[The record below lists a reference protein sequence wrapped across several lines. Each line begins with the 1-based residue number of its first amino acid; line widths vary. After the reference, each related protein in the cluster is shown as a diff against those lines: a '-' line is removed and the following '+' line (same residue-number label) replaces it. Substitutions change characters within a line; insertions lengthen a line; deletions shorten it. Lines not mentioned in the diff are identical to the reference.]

1 MPWARDPKRDE
12 AFEIYKKHNG
22 NIDLIEIANQ
32 LSLPPGTVRGWKSKD
47 KWAQKLGGAFQK
59 SEHGKKARERS
70 ERRNAKK
77 EVTAKDVKHVM
88 DNPDLTDKQRLFCLY
103 YVRCFNATKAYQKA
117 YECDHATA
125 AVRGSVLLKN
135 VRVRDEVYHL
145 KQNRLNRELLD
156 EYDIVQKYMDIAF
169 SDITDYVTFN
179 GRKVLLKDSETV
191 DGSLISEVSQGKEGI
206 KIKLL
211 DQQRALD
218 WLAKYFEINPE
229 SRHRRE
235 YDKRRLEIELLRLER
250 DAPEMAKDTDEDNF
264 IETLKESAKA
274 VWDDVASDRPEDS

>member
-1 MPWARDPKRDE
+1 MPRARNPDREK
-12 AFEIYKKHNG
+12 AFEIYKDHNG
-22 NIDLIEIANQ
+22 DIDLVEIAHQ
-32 LSLPPGTVRGWKSKD
+32 LSLSPGTIRGWKSKD
-47 KWAQKLGGAFQK
+47 QWEQKLNGTFRKNTERSKKKNKAK
-59 SEHGKKARERS
+59 KKAI
-70 ERRNAKK
+70 
-77 EVTAKDVKHVM
+77 AKDVEQVM
-88 DNPDLTDKQRLFCLY
+88 NNPDLTDKQRLFCLY
-103 YVRCFNATKAYQKA
+103 YVRYFNAAKAYQKA
-117 YECDHATA
+117 YGCSYETA
-125 AVRGSVLLKN
+125 MTNGSSLLRN
-135 VRVRDEVYHL
+135 TRIRDEIYHL
-145 KQNRLNRELLD
+145 KQNRLNREMLD

-250 DAPEMAKDTDEDNF
+250 DAPETAKDTDEDNF
-264 IETLKESAKA
+264 IETLKESAKV